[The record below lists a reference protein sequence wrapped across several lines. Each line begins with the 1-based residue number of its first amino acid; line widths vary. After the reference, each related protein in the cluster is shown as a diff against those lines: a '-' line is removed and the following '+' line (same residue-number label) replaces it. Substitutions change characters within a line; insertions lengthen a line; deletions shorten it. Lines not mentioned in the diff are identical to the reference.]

1 MGYDHLAPICTLGR
15 YVEREGRV
23 LLPLTVQIHH
33 TTADGFHTA
42 RLVDELEA
50 LTADPSWVDRA
61 ASAAK
66 LGQAG
71 LRPGGTGAAG
81 AMRAG
86 RHGGGRGVTLQA
98 CVAGGVTPP
107 GSPA

>member
-50 LTADPSWVDRA
+50 LTADP
-61 ASAAK
+61 
-66 LGQAG
+66 
-71 LRPGGTGAAG
+71 
-81 AMRAG
+81 
-86 RHGGGRGVTLQA
+86 
-98 CVAGGVTPP
+98 
-107 GSPA
+107 

>member
-71 LRPGGTGAAG
+71 PRPGELGLP
-81 AMRAG
+81 G
-86 RHGGGRGVTLQA
+86 RCGRGVM
-98 CVAGGVTPP
+98 AGAV
-107 GSPA
+107 GSPSERVS